1 MGKTE
6 TAARL
11 ARVAVDC
18 FVDLAA
24 WQAWQKQ
31 HEVLL
36 AARWLMAQQLR
47 NAVNGPAF
55 AGWCALCRTAVN
67 YRISDS
73 PQLAGVWY
81 YRDDA
86 VCSGCGMMGRL
97 RMGVLLLQQL
107 LGAGRPSIYVNE
119 QISALYP
126 WLLRHYADV
135 QGSEYAPDPATHHVL
150 QQRLDWLLRDQR
162 PQRVVH
168 EDATAL
174 SHPDGRFNALLS
186 FDVLE
191 HIPDYHAALRE
202 FARVL
207 QPGGIAILTAPF
219 LDNAQDTR
227 IRARHLADGTLEHV
241 LPPEYH
247 GDPMVNGHQI
257 LCYQD
262 FGWDILDALRSAGFR
277 DAQTVSMWDLTG
289 GFPSQLTAWVA
300 RR

>member
-1 MGKTE
+1 MSE
-6 TAARL
+6 IAAQL
-11 ARVAVDC
+11 ARTGVESFA
-18 FVDLAA
+18 DLAA
-24 WQAWQKQ
+24 WQSWQKQ
-31 HEVLL
+31 NEVRL
-36 AARWLMAQQLR
+36 AARWLIAQHLR
-47 NAVNGPAF
+47 SAQCGPAY

-67 YRISDS
+67 FRISDS

-97 RMGVLLLQQL
+97 RMGVLLLRQL
-107 LGAGRPSIYVNE
+107 LESKRSSIYVNE
-119 QISALYP
+119 QVSALYP
-126 WLLRHYADV
+126 WLLRHYVDV
-135 QGSEYAPDPATHHVL
+135 VGSEYAPDVSAHALL
-150 QQRLDWLLRDQR
+150 QRRLDWVLRDQR
-162 PQRVVH
+162 RQRIVH

-174 SHPDGRFNALLS
+174 SYKTGRFDALLS

-207 QPGGIAILTAPF
+207 KPGGVAILTAPF

-227 IRARHLADGTLEHV
+227 IRARHMADGSIEHV

-247 GDPMVNGHQI
+247 GDPMVNGDQI

-277 DAQTVSMWDLTG
+277 DAQTVTMWDPSG
-289 GFPSQLTAWVA
+289 GFPSQLLAWVA